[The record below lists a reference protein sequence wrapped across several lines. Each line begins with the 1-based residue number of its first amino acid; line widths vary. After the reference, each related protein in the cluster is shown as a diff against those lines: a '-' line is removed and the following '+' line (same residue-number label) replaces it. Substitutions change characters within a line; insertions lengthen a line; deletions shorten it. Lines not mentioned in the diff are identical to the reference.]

1 MNPPKNPGISA
12 VLAFLWPGAGYIYC
26 GRFGLM
32 IGAWAGYVVLLVVM
46 SVGAGLLAG
55 QFRSQEANGLIL
67 VFGGVLLVARIC
79 EIIHAYKIAEAD
91 NRRGPCSEVEA
102 GARKGAAASLTG
114 SAARVAPEG
123 AAEVDLDPC
132 TS

>member
-91 NRRGPCSEVEA
+91 NRRGSMQRGRGRRKKRRRSQPDGVSSES
-102 GARKGAAASLTG
+102 RPRRRRRS
-114 SAARVAPEG
+114 RP
-123 AAEVDLDPC
+123 
-132 TS
+132 